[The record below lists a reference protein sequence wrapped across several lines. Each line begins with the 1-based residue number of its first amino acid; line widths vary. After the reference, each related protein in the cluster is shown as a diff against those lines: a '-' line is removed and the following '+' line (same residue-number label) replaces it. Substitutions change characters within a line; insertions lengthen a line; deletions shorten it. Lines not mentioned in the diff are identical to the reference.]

1 MASATAPL
9 VPAVLQV
16 VLAVLAAKAAPVPG
30 VATVPTFVALSVCL
44 LRVMPANACTATQRA
59 APVLVAQVALPIAVV
74 VAVPTPRPMPATVGN
89 AGMHA
94 LPGKHVSVVP
104 VPVARTGI
112 VPVGKA
118 VVVACASTSKPT
130 LTTAVLVGT
139 HVPRANT
146 AAAGVAT
153 NVARTAIAP
162 TATPAAPITPVFA
175 ALEPRVPRANTA
187 AAGLATNVARTA
199 IVRLGTNVRVA
210 NAFRVLQT
218 TMLA

>member
-1 MASATAPL
+1 

-30 VATVPTFVALSVCL
+30 VVTVPTPVALSVCL

-59 APVLVAQVALPIAVV
+59 APVWVAQVALPIAVV
-74 VAVPTPRPMPATVGN
+74 VAVPTPRAMPATVAN
-89 AGMHA
+89 AGMCA

-130 LTTAVLVGT
+130 LTTAVVVGT

-146 AAAGVAT
+146 AAAGLATSVAPIT
-153 NVARTAIAP
+153 TAP
-162 TATPAAPITPVFA
+162 TATPATAAVTPVFA
-175 ALEPRVPRANTA
+175 VVEPRARRLRAA
-187 AAGLATNVARTA
+187 EGLAV
-199 IVRLGTNVRVA
+199 ISPLTNVRVA
-210 NAFRVLQT
+210 NAFRVTQLT
-218 TMLA
+218 SLA